1 MIEFTLNGE
10 TVRTD
15 EDPNTPLLWIVR
27 DQFGLKGS
35 KFGCGAG
42 LCGACTMHVGGAAV
56 RTCILP
62 VAAVAGQDITTIEG
76 IGSPDALHPLQ
87 VAWNDFAVPQCGYC
101 QSGQI
106 MSAAAMLEAN
116 PNPSE
121 AEVDAALSGN
131 ICRCGCYNRIKDAV
145 MAVSQSPAQFV
156 DAMAR
161 KTKTEGVGA

>member
-42 LCGACTMHVGGAAV
+42 LCGACTMHVDGAAV

-101 QSGQI
+101 QSG
-106 MSAAAMLEAN
+106 MLMTAAVLLEKSS
-116 PNPSE
+116 NPSDQQITQ
-121 AEVDAALSGN
+121 AMQN
-131 ICRCGCYNRIKDAV
+131 ICRCGTYVRVKKAIR
-145 MAVSQSPAQFV
+145 MASEEA
-156 DAMAR
+156 
-161 KTKTEGVGA
+161 

>member
-145 MAVSQSPAQFV
+145 MAVSQAPAQFV
-156 DAMAR
+156 DAMAP
-161 KTKTEGVGA
+161 KAKTEGVKA